1 VTAARIAVVMVTSL
15 AGACHIQGDET
26 LQVGNRERTYEVFVP
41 SDTPNLPLVIVL
53 HGHGSTGRQMER
65 FSKFDRVAAREQFV
79 VAYPDGIDRGWN
91 DGRTGVNSDADDIAF
106 VATLI
111 DELAREHSID
121 KRRVYVTGASNGGM
135 LTYRVGCELADRVAA
150 IAPVIANLPAEL
162 SCSPSA
168 PMSVLA
174 INGTD
179 DPIVPYN
186 GGQVARDRGVVLSAA
201 LSTQVFARAAGCTGA
216 EPTFAERDVDT
227 GDNSRTYVT
236 RYACPSSVE
245 IALLSLGGAGHTWP
259 GGMQYLPKFAI
270 GGVSRD
276 FDGAERIWEF
286 FESHTRD

>member
-1 VTAARIAVVMVTSL
+1 VTSL
-15 AGACHIQGDET
+15 VSACHIQGDET
-26 LQVGNRERTYEVFVP
+26 LQVGNRERTYELFVP

-91 DGRTGVNSDADDIAF
+91 DGRTGVNTNADDVGF
-106 VATLI
+106 VAALI
-111 DELAREHSID
+111 DELASEHAID

-135 LTYRVGCELADRVAA
+135 MTYRVGCELSDRIAA
-150 IAPVIANLPAEL
+150 IAPVIANLPAEPV
-162 SCSPSA
+162 CAPAA

-186 GGQVARDRGVVLSAA
+186 GGQVARDRGDVLSAA

-216 EPTFAERDVDT
+216 APTFVEPDVNARDE
-227 GDNSRTYVT
+227 SRTFVT
-236 RYACPSSVE
+236 PYTCPAPVE

-259 GGMQYLPKFAI
+259 GGTQYLPKFAV